1 MYRAISHQKSSPY
14 KYLHLI
20 FYVLLLC
27 SASSVVAATNIDDTP
42 CGKEHELSAECIEYT
57 RHLNAEELY
66 LVSTQMY
73 WQYVGRLHPDNI
85 DKITIL
91 RRQLMDKSATQGHV
105 PAIIN
110 KAYAYK
116 TSGQLDLAEEYF
128 RKAESLDGK
137 NYSSEIHQIQQARY
151 LRLISTVVMVCV
163 LAVLNVPL
171 ILKRNWERLRHR
183 TLILTPYYVIF
194 LFSVWY
200 LSAGASGRLVHPWLG
215 RAFYW
220 LDIQFLFIASP
231 FIVATA
237 YYHLISK
244 RLISKRIV
252 VLNLSI
258 LASVY
263 IGIVIL
269 GYALAPLASQ
279 GAGH

>member
-1 MYRAISHQKSSPY
+1 
-14 KYLHLI
+14 
-20 FYVLLLC
+20 
-27 SASSVVAATNIDDTP
+27 
-42 CGKEHELSAECIEYT
+42 
-57 RHLNAEELY
+57 
-66 LVSTQMY
+66 
-73 WQYVGRLHPDNI
+73 
-85 DKITIL
+85 
-91 RRQLMDKSATQGHV
+91 MDQSATQGHI

-128 RKAESLDGK
+128 RKAESLGGK

-151 LRLISTVVMVCV
+151 LRLITTVVMACV

-200 LSAGASGRLVHPWLG
+200 LSAGASGRLVHPWLS

-220 LDIQFLFIASP
+220 LDIQLLFIASP

-237 YYHLISK
+237 YY
-244 RLISKRIV
+244 RLISKQLISKPLA

-263 IGIVIL
+263 VGIVIL
-269 GYALAPLASQ
+269 GYVLAPLASQ